1 DAYLP
6 KLVRAGRRVAICEQL
21 EDPKLTKKLVKRGIT
36 ELVTPGVNTS
46 SGALK
51 AKENNFLAAIHIEK
65 NVVGL
70 AFLDI
75 STGEFLCAQA
85 SPQEADKLLAT
96 LDPKELLRMRGT
108 RDFCEKNLTIKC
120 SVFELDDWV
129 YTTDAARQRLLKQFS
144 TASLK
149 GFGVEDL
156 PAAIIAAGSILHYLD
171 LTSHTQ
177 ISHITTLSRL
187 DNSRYMHLDRFSKRN
202 LELTRPLAPEG
213 KSLLDVIDKTLSP
226 MGGRLL
232 YRWIVLPLLDKEALK
247 ERHDAVEAFISLPD
261 LTDNCRR
268 AIHRTGDIERFCS
281 RVASGKIS
289 PREMLQLAE
298 GVEAAMT
305 LRSLLLKSG
314 DATLTRLAGSIPDV
328 IDVASWI
335 KRAIH
340 PEAGNNF
347 GKAPVIAE
355 GVDPEL
361 DELRQ
366 LRANSRDALLAIQ
379 TREIENT
386 GIASLKIH
394 FNNVF
399 GYYLEV
405 RNTHKDKVPPTWIRK
420 QTLVNAERYI
430 TPELKELEEKI
441 QGAEEKIGEIE
452 ERIFRELLSRIFTRF
467 TDLHNVAN
475 GVAVAD
481 CLLSFACVATEY
493 NYVRPEIDDSETL
506 SIVDGRHPVIERN
519 LPPGES

>member
-1 DAYLP
+1 
-6 KLVRAGRRVAICEQL
+6 
-21 EDPKLTKKLVKRGIT
+21 
-36 ELVTPGVNTS
+36 
-46 SGALK
+46 
-51 AKENNFLAAIHIEK
+51 IHIEK

-314 DATLTRLAGSIPDV
+314 DATLTRLAGS
-328 IDVASWI
+328 
-335 KRAIH
+335 
-340 PEAGNNF
+340 
-347 GKAPVIAE
+347 
-355 GVDPEL
+355 
-361 DELRQ
+361 
-366 LRANSRDALLAIQ
+366 
-379 TREIENT
+379 
-386 GIASLKIH
+386 
-394 FNNVF
+394 
-399 GYYLEV
+399 
-405 RNTHKDKVPPTWIRK
+405 
-420 QTLVNAERYI
+420 
-430 TPELKELEEKI
+430 
-441 QGAEEKIGEIE
+441 
-452 ERIFRELLSRIFTRF
+452 
-467 TDLHNVAN
+467 
-475 GVAVAD
+475 
-481 CLLSFACVATEY
+481 
-493 NYVRPEIDDSETL
+493 
-506 SIVDGRHPVIERN
+506 
-519 LPPGES
+519 